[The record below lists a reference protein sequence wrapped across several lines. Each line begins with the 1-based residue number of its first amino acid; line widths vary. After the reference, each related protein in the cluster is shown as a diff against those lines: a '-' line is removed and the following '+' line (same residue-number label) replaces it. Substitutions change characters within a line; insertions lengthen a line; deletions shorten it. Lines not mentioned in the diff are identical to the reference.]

1 MIIEAARG
9 GHTGVVSL
17 LLRQPRFTETLRKQM
32 KAQRSAVANG
42 NQRLKEVN
50 RLKIPPRNI
59 PRNPPPRNGTRNNDG
74 HHSSVTG
81 PCTCNDGGSGSDI
94 NNQLLT
100 TPTNNKCSSPA
111 HQSKPDNN
119 VHVHVPAQQVG
130 LKHVLP
136 AHPAT
141 PPTCNVPES
150 NTPTCCTTVS
160 ETPPTHSPQESL
172 LGETFSG
179 TFRFSSSEGG
189 GVSGG
194 GASESVPS
202 VPLQPHPPPAGSGY
216 LLPSVFADSS
226 SYITQDRMDAY
237 LKADEILRNHMSQL
251 DYPKQQALMSA
262 LENLMLQSEAH
273 RANMSSAVPSSDNQL
288 PLDNSLAPP
297 SQGAWSF
304 TDPSRMPQ
312 FAIGSTTVASPD
324 KLSSVTSSP
333 SKINNTI
340 VSSSV
345 EPHPPE
351 PHPPSVFDISA
362 ASDLVHVPHSVHSPS
377 LGATAVAPP
386 PTLVN
391 HGQFFQPIYTPNMG
405 VGGGGVK
412 QLSHSPQFV
421 GGATPGSTEVQS
433 LTNSFFMDD
442 NFPVDIPPPADLLP
456 DHVSVHVHV
465 HCTAGDFG
473 GNMLA
478 NYGHVP
484 LSMLIMG
491 QSVWVYLMNSY
502 QYSMNLSKFP

>member
-42 NQRLKEVN
+42 NQRLKEAN

-59 PRNPPPRNGTRNNDG
+59 PRNPPPRNGTRNNDN
-74 HHSSVTG
+74 HHSSGAGT
-81 PCTCNDGGSGSDI
+81 CTCNDGGSGSDI
-94 NNQLLT
+94 NNQPMT
-100 TPTNNKCSSPA
+100 TPTNKCSSPT
-111 HQSKPDNN
+111 HQPKPDN
-119 VHVHVPAQQVG
+119 VHVPPQQVG
-130 LKHVLP
+130 LKHV
-136 AHPAT
+136 
-141 PPTCNVPES
+141 PPSLHSMAPPIIID
-150 NTPTCCTTVS
+150 TPTCCNKVA
-160 ETPPTHSPQESL
+160 EAPPTHSPQESL

-194 GASESVPS
+194 VANTVESVQS
-202 VPLQPHPPPAGSGY
+202 VAPPAGSGY

-273 RANMSSAVPSSDNQL
+273 RANMSTAVPSSDNQL
-288 PLDNSLAPP
+288 PLDTNVAPP
-297 SQGAWSF
+297 TQGAWSF
-304 TDPSRMPQ
+304 TDPSRMPH
-312 FAIGSTTVASPD
+312 FAIGSTTMASPD
-324 KLSSVTSSP
+324 KLSSATSSP
-333 SKINNTI
+333 SKVNTTI

-345 EPHPPE
+345 EPHIQE
-351 PHPPSVFDISA
+351 PHPPLVFDIST
-362 ASDLVHVPHSVHSPS
+362 ASDLVHVPHSVHPPS
-377 LGATAVAPP
+377 LGATGVAPL

-412 QLSHSPQFV
+412 QLSHSLVPMVDGPQLME
-421 GGATPGSTEVQS
+421 GGATPANTDVQS
-433 LTNSFFMDD
+433 LTNSFFMDAS
-442 NFPVDIPPPADLLP
+442 FPVDIPPPADLLP
-456 DHVSVHVHV
+456 DHVRACIVHV
-465 HCTAGDFG
+465 
-473 GNMLA
+473 
-478 NYGHVP
+478 
-484 LSMLIMG
+484 
-491 QSVWVYLMNSY
+491 VYM
-502 QYSMNLSKFP
+502 